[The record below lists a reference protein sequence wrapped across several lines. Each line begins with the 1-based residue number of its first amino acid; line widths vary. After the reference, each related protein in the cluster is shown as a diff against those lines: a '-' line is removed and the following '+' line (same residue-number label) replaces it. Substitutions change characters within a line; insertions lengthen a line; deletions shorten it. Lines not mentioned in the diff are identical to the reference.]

1 MCLDILT
8 PLPAMGI
15 DFTIIE
21 NKGPKIVN
29 PIAGASDVDAIKPL
43 HDIDTQVPFLGPI
56 LKVNQMQTIL
66 KKYNV

>member
-1 MCLDILT
+1 LEKIKIFHKLFYFKKDILT

-29 PIAGASDVDAIKPL
+29 PIRLSSDVDA
-43 HDIDTQVPFLGPI
+43 
-56 LKVNQMQTIL
+56 L
-66 KKYNV
+66 KK